1 MSEGSKR
8 SSVSTISG
16 SVARMEAEPVGE
28 KKKGL
33 GMWMTSF
40 FLIAQM
46 AGAGFLSL
54 PKALANTGWLGVPM
68 LILFCTMVGFSGTRL
83 GKCWVILE
91 ERYPEYKKPC
101 RQPYMEIA
109 DKALGVHGRRLTLAS
124 VVITLLGGTT
134 VFLILIASFLNGLIP
149 QLSSCEWLLI
159 VAAVILP
166 FTWLGTPKDFWQA
179 SVLAVIS
186 TAVACIVIFIQIL
199 VEIENHEDPFY
210 QNPTISTF
218 ALGFGAIL
226 FAFGGAS
233 VFPTIQNDMGDRTQF
248 GKSVVV
254 GFAAILSLYL
264 PVAVAG
270 YAVQGFEVGDNI
282 LLSVNQASWSVTA
295 AIILEV
301 INLFGTYI
309 ISFNPVGQVFEEL
322 LGVEN
327 KFGYKRCLV
336 RSAIIIFEVIIGLA
350 VPDFGMILNL
360 IGGSTVTVCSFI
372 LPPLMYMKLVDRTGP
387 PEWPKR
393 TIPLWERVVLWE
405 IIIIGAVGGITSTVS
420 AFIAILDPDSFNK
433 SCFVAFS

>member
-16 SVARMEAEPVGE
+16 SIARMEAEPVGE
-28 KKKGL
+28 KKEGL

-54 PKALANTGWLGVPM
+54 PKALSNTGWLGVPM

-91 ERYPEYKKPC
+91 ERYPEYKNPC

-109 DKALGVHGRRLTLAS
+109 DRALGVHGRRLTLVS
-124 VVITLLGGTT
+124 VVITLMGGTI

-149 QLSSCEWLLI
+149 QLSPCEWLLV

-179 SVLAVIS
+179 SVLAVVS

-199 VEIENHEDPFY
+199 VEVEEHEDPFY

-233 VFPTIQNDMGDRTQF
+233 VFPTIQNDMADRRQF

-270 YAVQGFEVGDNI
+270 YAVRSKFETTLREPSLLVGHSCYYPRNHQPLWDLHH
-282 LLSVNQASWSVTA
+282 LLQPRRTEIKNP
-295 AIILEV
+295 
-301 INLFGTYI
+301 LFIHTFSHSNNPSPLSP
-309 ISFNPVGQVFEEL
+309 SFPPL
-322 LGVEN
+322 SPSL
-327 KFGYKRCLV
+327 
-336 RSAIIIFEVIIGLA
+336 
-350 VPDFGMILNL
+350 
-360 IGGSTVTVCSFI
+360 
-372 LPPLMYMKLVDRTGP
+372 LPPSLSHPLP
-387 PEWPKR
+387 PSLSSLHPLLPPPSLHPLLPPFLSPSPAPSLPLS
-393 TIPLWERVVLWE
+393 IPCSIPFPPSSPISLH
-405 IIIIGAVGGITSTVS
+405 TSIPT
-420 AFIAILDPDSFNK
+420 F
-433 SCFVAFS
+433 